1 VPRYLV
7 TGCAGFIGSTLTET
21 LLDAGA
27 EVVGVDAFTDYYP
40 RDRKEAQLDAVREQ
54 PGFELDELDLGA
66 GPLPG
71 RLLEGI
77 DGIFHLA
84 ARPGVR
90 ASWGAGF
97 PAYLNDNLAATH
109 YVVETAA
116 ERDVPIVYASSSS
129 IYGDAL
135 SYPTAEDT
143 GPAPISP
150 YGVTKLATE
159 HLIGAYIRDF
169 GLRCT
174 VLRYFTVYGPRQR
187 PDMAFQ
193 RIVEALVAERE
204 FEVYGDGSQSR
215 DFTYVSDAVAATI
228 AAMEAGPD
236 ARTYNVGGGSE
247 ASLRDVVAT
256 VEELSGRSLRIRYG
270 DRAAGDVRR
279 TLADTTRIRN
289 ELAWEPRF
297 DLRSGLAAQ
306 LDAVGGLAS
315 RTDRRPRRNRF

>member
-7 TGCAGFIGSTLTET
+7 TGCAGFIGSTLAES

-40 RDRKEAQLDAVREQ
+40 RDRKEAQVAAAREHAA
-54 PGFELDELDLGA
+54 FEFAERDLGA
-66 GPLPG
+66 GPLPEP
-71 RLLEGI
+71 LLEGV

-97 PAYLNDNLAATH
+97 PGYLNDNLAATH
-109 YVVETAA
+109 AIVEAAAARDLPVVF
-116 ERDVPIVYASSSS
+116 ASSSS

-135 SYPTAEDT
+135 SYPTSEDT

-150 YGVTKLATE
+150 YGVTKLACE
-159 HLIGAYIRDF
+159 HLIDVYIRDF

-174 VLRYFTVYGPRQR
+174 ALRYFTVYGPRQR

-193 RIVEALVAERE
+193 RIVEALVAGSE

-215 DFTYVSDAVAATI
+215 DFTFVADAVAATI
-228 AAMEAGPD
+228 AAMDRGPD

-247 ASLRDVVAT
+247 ATIRDVVAT
-256 VEELSGRSLRIRYG
+256 LEELSGRSLRIRYA

-279 TLADTTRIRN
+279 TLADTTSIRK
-289 ELAWEPRF
+289 ELGWEPRF
-297 DLRSGLAAQ
+297 DLRGGLAAQ
-306 LDAVGGLAS
+306 LDAVGALAS
-315 RTDRRPRRNRF
+315 SAG

>member
-1 VPRYLV
+1 VPRYLL
-7 TGCAGFIGSTLTET
+7 TGCAGFIGSTLAET

-40 RDRKEAQLDAVREQ
+40 RDRKEAQVAPAREHSA
-54 PGFELDELDLGA
+54 FELVEHDLGA
-66 GPLPG
+66 GPLPES
-71 RLLEGI
+71 LLEGI

-109 YVVETAA
+109 AVVEAA
-116 ERDVPIVYASSSS
+116 AARDVPIVFASSSS

-135 SYPTAEDT
+135 SYPTGEDT

-150 YGVTKLATE
+150 YGVTKLAAE

-174 VLRYFTVYGPRQR
+174 ALRYFTVYGPRQR

-193 RIVEALVAERE
+193 RIVEALLAGSG

-215 DFTYVSDAVAATI
+215 DFTYVADAVAATI

-236 ARTYNVGGGSE
+236 ARTYNVGGGGE
-247 ASLRDVVAT
+247 ATIREVIST
-256 VEELSGRSLRIRYG
+256 VEELSGRSLRVSYG

-279 TLADTTRIRN
+279 TLADTTSIRK
-289 ELAWEPRF
+289 ELGWEPRF

-306 LDAVGGLAS
+306 LDAVGALAS
-315 RTDRRPRRNRF
+315 SAG

>member
-7 TGCAGFIGSTLTET
+7 TGCAGFIGSTLAET

-27 EVVGVDAFTDYYP
+27 DVVGVDAFTDYYP
-40 RDRKEAQLDAVREQ
+40 RDRKEAQVAAAREHAA
-54 PGFELDELDLGA
+54 FEFAERDLGA
-66 GPLPG
+66 GPLPEP
-71 RLLEGI
+71 LLEGV

-97 PAYLNDNLAATH
+97 PGYLNDNLAATH
-109 YVVETAA
+109 AIVEAAAARDLPVVF
-116 ERDVPIVYASSSS
+116 ASSSS

-135 SYPTAEDT
+135 SYPTSEDT

-150 YGVTKLATE
+150 YGVTKLACE
-159 HLIGAYIRDF
+159 HLIDVYIRDF

-174 VLRYFTVYGPRQR
+174 ALRYFTVYGPRQR

-193 RIVEALVAERE
+193 RIVEALAAGSE
-204 FEVYGDGSQSR
+204 FEVYGDGNQSR
-215 DFTYVSDAVAATI
+215 DFTFVADAVGATI
-228 AAMEAGPD
+228 AAMDRGPD

-247 ASLRDVVAT
+247 ATIRDVVAT
-256 VEELSGRSLRIRYG
+256 LEELSGRSLRIRYA

-279 TLADTTRIRN
+279 TLADTTSIRK
-289 ELAWEPRF
+289 ELGWEPRF
-297 DLRSGLAAQ
+297 DLRGGLAAQ
-306 LDAVGGLAS
+306 LEAVGALAS
-315 RTDRRPRRNRF
+315 SAG